1 MANFRASAHSGLKNT
16 ICVPVYPLK
25 KSQPNTIMDLLAKS
39 IDFLA
44 YIHFVE
50 LVLAVILLIVTVCIR
65 RHLAFRNYAISH
77 QALILVVEF
86 SRRDR

>member
-1 MANFRASAHSGLKNT
+1 
-16 ICVPVYPLK
+16 
-25 KSQPNTIMDLLAKS
+25 MDLLTKS

-65 RHLAFRNYAISH
+65 RHLAFRNRAISH
-77 QALILVVEF
+77 RALISVVEI